1 MERWTTEVLRHK
13 GFRDPMI
20 QASRNDA
27 GEAFF
32 GAAAGTAANGGA
44 YLIIVMI
51 VLAGTITVG
60 NVVRF
65 AGAFGRFLEAAARV
79 VHGVPKLA
87 MAARLHRQR
96 SPTPQHPQ
104 RVGRP
109 GIMTPML
116 PHIDT
121 IKPPADPHRAGN
133 RTQQITPQQQKTNR

>member
-51 VLAGTITVG
+51 ALAGTENEKDPLDDLKNDKITKK
-60 NVVRF
+60 R
-65 AGAFGRFLEAAARV
+65 E
-79 VHGVPKLA
+79 K
-87 MAARLHRQR
+87 
-96 SPTPQHPQ
+96 
-104 RVGRP
+104 
-109 GIMTPML
+109 
-116 PHIDT
+116 
-121 IKPPADPHRAGN
+121 
-133 RTQQITPQQQKTNR
+133 